1 MVSWLPLQPP
11 SLQPPFPGQGAISA
25 NGGTN
30 GILWAV
36 ERVSSDTDDLPATG
50 VLHAYDASNLATEL
64 YNSNLAGLRDTLDYA
79 AKYNVPLVANGKVFV
94 ANVSELVI
102 YGLLP

>member
-1 MVSWLPLQPP
+1 
-11 SLQPPFPGQGAISA
+11 
-25 NGGTN
+25 
-30 GILWAV
+30 V

-79 AKYNVPLVANGKVFV
+79 AKYNVPLGATGKALVAH
-94 ANVSELVI
+94 VSELGS
-102 YGLLP
+102 YDLLP